1 MIKRLNWPHQI
12 TGIAFLVILSMASKA
27 VVAQD
32 EEGTPPPPAETET
45 VTESTAQEAAT
56 EAAEPAVVETET
68 DTVVPEAQEE
78 PTDPGET
85 LVNLNLQKRPVEDII
100 EYIVKWTGKVVMVQE
115 QALLSK
121 KITVLARE
129 PVPQRQAIELL
140 FQAFKLND
148 LAVVETDDMI
158 MIDQI
163 TDIRQLQ
170 PGVVYGPEIEIS
182 DLPDDGNIVI
192 KVFQIKEA
200 RAQDIFDQLETS
212 KPDYVEMTV
221 DVNSNQIIVEGDI
234 GFAKRIA
241 NLIKILDVEPYIA
254 VKVETFRLKYAD
266 ANTVAGLIE
275 TLFAPSGAPT
285 SGSTRTSTNSQ
296 QQRGRTQTAS
306 RNNNQNVVE
315 VGTSEQLTVTVLEPT
330 NSITVRAEP
339 DILTEITSLLETAW
353 DVAPSQEGEIFRIY
367 DLKYTDPIKVKDLLS
382 ALLENGAGGSAG
394 GARGQ
399 QRTQRTTGNAGSGAD
414 AAVANIFR
422 IEAYPDSNRLIVIS
436 KSPSNFEWLDQM
448 IMKIDEPL
456 TVGMPVNIELK
467 HASAIEVAE
476 ILNALLASAGSN
488 SSISAPEEGLSGVD
502 FGVAGSNATNTGGGS
517 GGEQEISFPWQ
528 SNRGAGGDAAEV
540 SAIVGKARVVPNS
553 AQNSLLVLATPE
565 IQDAVLDII
574 QELDRPGRQVMI
586 TAVLAEVE
594 LGDDFEFGLRFGNVT
609 SVNGENAVVING
621 QGTNGSMF
629 AATKDDIFSTFATS
643 ILSFGVDATVV
654 LQALDQLTNT
664 RILQQPRIFTSDNKE
679 AKFFDGKDVPF
690 QSSGESTSGG
700 GNVIASYEQIAV
712 GIGVNVRPRITREK
726 NVAMEIEI
734 LLSNVDNTGAGSPGN
749 NPTIKR
755 RQTNTTVT
763 VKNGQT
769 IVLSGIRTE
778 SEAMIERKVPLLGDI
793 PILDLVFSSKSE
805 NTVVSELVVFITP
818 IVVDNPDENDIN
830 FNELDRRRLEQLA
843 DPLSERTEQLKEKL
857 GVNEGGGSG
866 KVDPRRD

>member
-1 MIKRLNWPHQI
+1 VSKRLNWPYQI
-12 TGIAFLVILSMASKA
+12 TAIAFMAVLSLASTA
-27 VVAQD
+27 VVAQ
-32 EEGTPPPPAETET
+32 EEEPPAEAPAAVETAPAEAPQDTAEQDAETET
-45 VTESTAQEAAT
+45 TSETPAT
-56 EAAEPAVVETET
+56 EE
-68 DTVVPEAQEE
+68 
-78 PTDPGET
+78 

-100 EYIVKWTGKVVMVQE
+100 EFIVKWTGKVVMVQE

-121 KITVLARE
+121 KITVLAKD
-129 PVPQRQAIELL
+129 PVPKEQAIELL

-148 LAVVETDDMI
+148 LAVVETEDMI

-163 TDIRQLQ
+163 TDIRSLQ
-170 PGVVYGPEIEIS
+170 PGVVYGPDVDIEL
-182 DLPDDGNIVI
+182 LPDDGNIVI
-192 KVFQIKEA
+192 KVFQIVEA
-200 RAQDIFDQLETS
+200 NAQDIYDRLEGS
-212 KPDYVEMTV
+212 RPDYVEMTV
-221 DVNSNQIIVEGDI
+221 DANSNQIIVEGDI

-241 NLIKILDVEPYIA
+241 RLIKILDVEPYIA

-275 TLFAPSGAPT
+275 TLFAPSGGAT
-285 SGSTRTSTNSQ
+285 TSTASRSNSQQ
-296 QQRGRTQTAS
+296 QQRGRSQQQS
-306 RNNNQNVVE
+306 RAAQNVPE
-315 VGTSEQLTVTVLEPT
+315 VGTSQQLTVTVLEPT

-339 DILTEITSLLETAW
+339 DIISEISVLLETAW
-353 DVAPSQEGEIFRIY
+353 DVAPSREGEIFRIY
-367 DLKYTDPIKVKDLLS
+367 DLKYTDPLKVKELLA
-382 ALLENGAGGSAG
+382 ALLESGGGGSAG
-394 GARGQ
+394 GARGA
-399 QRTQRTTGNAGSGAD
+399 QRTQRTNNAGGSGAD

-476 ILNALLASAGSN
+476 ILNALLASAGSS

-502 FGVAGSNATNTGGGS
+502 FGVASGESSGSNGGG
-517 GGEQEISFPWQ
+517 GGEQEITFPWQ
-528 SNRGAGGDAAEV
+528 SNRTASGGEAAEV

-565 IQDAVLDII
+565 IQDAVLEII
-574 QELDRPGRQVMI
+574 EELDRPGRQVMI

-594 LGDDFEFGLRFGNVT
+594 LGDDFEFGLRFGNV
-609 SVNGENAVVING
+609 SGINGENAVIVNG
-621 QGTNGSMF
+621 QGAGGSMF
-629 AATKDDIFSTFATS
+629 AAEKTDIFSTFATS

-690 QSSGESTSGG
+690 QSSGESTAAG

-734 LLSNVDNTGAGSPGN
+734 LLSNVDSTGAGNPGG

-778 SEAMIERKVPLLGDI
+778 SEAMIKRKVPLLGDI
-793 PILDLVFSSKSE
+793 PILDLVFSSESE

-818 IVVDNPDENDIN
+818 IVVDNPDENDVN
-830 FNELDRRRLEQLA
+830 FNELDRRRLEQLS
-843 DPLSERTEQLKEKL
+843 DPLSERTNQLKNKL
-857 GVNEGGGSG
+857 GVKGVDSIAP
-866 KVDPRRD
+866 VDPRRD